1 MSSVATMRISAL
13 TVLLALPA
21 AACAMQLLAAKKV
34 NLDPQALLPRCCHPH
49 KRLFCS

>member
-1 MSSVATMRISAL
+1 MSSAATMRISAL

-21 AACAMQLLAAKKV
+21 SAWAMQLPTAKKV
-34 NLDPQALLPRCCHPH
+34 YLDPQALPPRCCHPH